1 MKRRFDDDQDLVVVM
16 ITCVLVAIVALA
28 FIVTK

>member
-16 ITCVLVAIVALA
+16 ITFVLVAIVALA
-28 FIVTK
+28 FIISK